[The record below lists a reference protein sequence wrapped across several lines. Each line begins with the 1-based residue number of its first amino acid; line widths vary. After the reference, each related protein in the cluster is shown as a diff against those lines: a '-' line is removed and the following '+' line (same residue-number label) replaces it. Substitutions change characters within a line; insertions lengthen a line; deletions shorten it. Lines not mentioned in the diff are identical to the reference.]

1 MRLDAFRVLSVALIA
16 GLMFVTFDLSN
27 KNAQANWQEHEVIEA
42 QKSELAAN
50 IRQEHERK
58 LFLKQAMAQGK
69 PQRSRTDCA
78 ESLQAIQNKR
88 LQLFKE
94 IQAKE
99 FQADP
104 QGRLSFLVCEK
115 NMTWLD
121 GMYAALPLEY
131 DYGPEKPCQPGE
143 ERLYSMFGCPLE
155 MIQQL
160 PGPF

>member
-1 MRLDAFRVLSVALIA
+1 MRLDAFRILSVAIIIA
-16 GLMFVTFDLSN
+16 MAALTIHLMRENSIADRF
-27 KNAQANWQEHEVIEA
+27 IEA
-42 QKSELAAN
+42 QKREYAAN
-50 IRQEHERK
+50 IKAEQARK
-58 LFLKQAMAQGK
+58 LAAQRMMAEGQ

-78 ESLQAIQNKR
+78 KSLRTIQHKR
-88 LQLFKE
+88 FQLFKE
-94 IQAKE
+94 SQAKK
-99 FQADP
+99 FQADQ
-104 QGRLSFLVCEK
+104 QGRLSFLVCGK

-143 ERLYSMFGCPLE
+143 QQLYSMFGCPLE

>member
-1 MRLDAFRVLSVALIA
+1 MKMDAFRVLSFGLISV
-16 GLMFVTFDLSN
+16 LVFVTFNLVY
-27 KNAQANWQEHEVIEA
+27 KNAQADRQEHEAIEA
-42 QKSELAAN
+42 QKSEYAAN

-58 LFLKQAMAQGK
+58 LFLKQEMAQGK

-78 ESLQAIQNKR
+78 KSLRAIQHKR
-88 LQLFKE
+88 FQLFKE
-94 IQAKE
+94 SQAKK
-99 FQADP
+99 FQADQ
-104 QGRLSFLVCEK
+104 QGRLSFLVCGK

-143 ERLYSMFGCPLE
+143 QQRYSMFGCPLE